1 MRLSNFD
8 YIIAGAGL
16 SGSTF
21 ARLRAEKGSKIL
33 VIDRRSTVAGN
44 LYDETNMYGILVQ
57 QYGPHIFHTNDQD
70 VFEFL
75 SRFTSWYDYQ
85 HEMESL

>member
-44 LYDETNMYGILVQ
+44 LYDETTHFRKPRL
-57 QYGPHIFHTNDQD
+57 
-70 VFEFL
+70 
-75 SRFTSWYDYQ
+75 
-85 HEMESL
+85 

>member
-21 ARLRAEKGSKIL
+21 ARLRAEKALK
-33 VIDRRSTVAGN
+33 
-44 LYDETNMYGILVQ
+44 
-57 QYGPHIFHTNDQD
+57 F
-70 VFEFL
+70 
-75 SRFTSWYDYQ
+75 
-85 HEMESL
+85 

>member
-21 ARLRAEKGSKIL
+21 ARLRAEKKAL
-33 VIDRRSTVAGN
+33 K
-44 LYDETNMYGILVQ
+44 
-57 QYGPHIFHTNDQD
+57 F
-70 VFEFL
+70 
-75 SRFTSWYDYQ
+75 
-85 HEMESL
+85 